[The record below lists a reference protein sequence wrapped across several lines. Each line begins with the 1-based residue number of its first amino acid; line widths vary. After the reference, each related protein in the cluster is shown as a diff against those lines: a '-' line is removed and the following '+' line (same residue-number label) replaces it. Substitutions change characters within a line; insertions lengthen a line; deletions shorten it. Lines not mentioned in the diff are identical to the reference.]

1 MFFLRNYKARDGQ
14 GTGQSHDFLSR
25 SRLSRSE
32 HLGARY
38 KIFEKNRCLY
48 SNVKNLIIS
57 LFPKY
62 SLKKIK
68 FSGPFRSTE
77 TFGTKIILLN
87 SLTTRFKKIWVYNY
101 ATFVAYSPAK
111 IVSIKRNPSI
121 CNFLT
126 QPCFAEPRSARD

>member
-1 MFFLRNYKARDGQ
+1 MGKGRDSPTIFCPGPACP
-14 GTGQSHDFLSR
+14 DR
-25 SRLSRSE
+25 SIWELDIKFS
-32 HLGARY
+32 
-38 KIFEKNRCLY
+38 KKNKRLY

-87 SLTTRFKKIWVYNY
+87 SLSTRFKKIWVYNY